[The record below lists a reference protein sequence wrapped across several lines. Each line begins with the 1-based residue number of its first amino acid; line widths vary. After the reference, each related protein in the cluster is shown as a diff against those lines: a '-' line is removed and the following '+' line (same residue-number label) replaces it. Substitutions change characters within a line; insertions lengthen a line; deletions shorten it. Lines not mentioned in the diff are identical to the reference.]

1 MSLVF
6 QTSLIF
12 TKTVR
17 GFPMTGFSGSKLYIS
32 QIYVETSF
40 SLNSLNRSGP
50 VSPEQVRII
59 EYHWITDV
67 SIDYVQVHHYQC

>member
-17 GFPMTGFSGSKLYIS
+17 GFPMTGFSGFKLYIS

-59 EYHWITDV
+59 EYHWIADV
-67 SIDYVQVHHYQC
+67 RMDYILVHHY

>member
-17 GFPMTGFSGSKLYIS
+17 GFPLTGPSGSKLYIS
-32 QIYVETSF
+32 QIFVETTF
-40 SLNSLNRSGP
+40 SSNYLNRP
-50 VSPEQVRII
+50 DPATPEQVAII
-59 EYHWITDV
+59 GSHWIADV
-67 SIDYVQVHHYQC
+67 SINYVMVHRYQC

>member
-32 QIYVETSF
+32 QIFVETSL
-40 SLNSLNRSGP
+40 SLNSLTRSGP

-59 EYHWITDV
+59 EYHWIADV
-67 SIDYVQVHHYQC
+67 SIDYILVLRY